1 MFNTK
6 QNKLKKKKKSQ
17 IIIYE
22 LTSHPFEGFS
32 AGTFHNIVKSIL
44 KCSSCTTM
52 FRVVCFSLPQWRFM
66 AVSLRFLYRR
76 IKMDTS
82 PPCSVLLV
90 LPVLGEWVF
99 FFERIYFKLLYLY
112 MRRNDDFTTFH
123 RDIIKNSDITIGA
136 VWYDEIL
143 NIMPYTILYR
153 YRTLQYVQLNIL
165 FVCRG
170 ARNV

>member
-6 QNKLKKKKKSQ
+6 QNKLKKKKNHKLSSMSLRL
-17 IIIYE
+17 IRSRASLLVRFTIS
-22 LTSHPFEGFS
+22 LSPSWNVLPVRRCS
-32 AGTFHNIVKSIL
+32 ALSV
-44 KCSSCTTM
+44 
-52 FRVVCFSLPQWRFM
+52 FRYRNG
-66 AVSLRFLYRR
+66 VSLCFLYRR

-153 YRTLQYVQLNIL
+153 TLQYVQLNIL